1 MFMFGIFIFFSI
13 RRSDKHMPIK
23 LSSNELEIHTENHS
37 ERPVVSNNI
46 SELLLAKANLT
57 FLHQNHSAGM
67 DMRLLKEPEVVNI
80 RKNLAKKQLLAFLEN
95 PDISETDKIERI
107 RDPEMAELLSSSN
120 STTSTST
127 RTGFRMGSG
136 GFWRDWEDSIFLFL

>member
-1 MFMFGIFIFFSI
+1 MFIFGIFIFFSI
-13 RRSDKHMPIK
+13 RRTDKHMPIK
-23 LSSNELEIHTENHS
+23 ISSNELEIHTDS

-67 DMRLLKEPEVVNI
+67 DIRLKEPEQELELVNI
-80 RKNLAKKQLLAFLEN
+80 RKNLAKKRLLEFLKN
-95 PDISETDKIERI
+95 PGISDKKKIEQI

-120 STTSTST
+120 TTDTGLS
-127 RTGFRMGSG
+127 GFRMGAG
-136 GFWRDWEDSIFLFL
+136 GLWKDWEDSIFLLL

>member
-23 LSSNELEIHTENHS
+23 PLSNELEICTDS

-46 SELLLAKANLT
+46 SELLLAKSNLT
-57 FLHQNHSAGM
+57 FLHQNNTAGM
-67 DMRLLKEPEVVNI
+67 DMRLKEPEVINI
-80 RKNLAKKQLLAFLEN
+80 RKNMAKKRLLDFLEN
-95 PDISETDKIERI
+95 PDISETDKIEKI

-120 STTSTST
+120 TTTDI
-127 RTGFRMGSG
+127 RGFRMGAG
-136 GFWRDWEDSIFLFL
+136 GFWQDWEDSIFLFL

>member
-1 MFMFGIFIFFSI
+1 
-13 RRSDKHMPIK
+13 MPIK

-46 SELLLAKANLT
+46 SELLLAKANLA
-57 FLHQNHSAGM
+57 FLYQNHSAGM

-107 RDPEMAELLSSSN
+107 RDPEMAELLSSSSSN
-120 STTSTST
+120 ITTTD
-127 RTGFRMGSG
+127 TGLSGYRMGSG
-136 GFWRDWEDSIFLFL
+136 GFWRDWQDSIFLFL